1 MLNTRSFSL
10 LCYYLLVHYASSVLF
25 FRSLSCFCI
34 SASIYRVLF
43 QSRSLISSWLTT
55 SYCQPTPT
63 STVPL
68 TPPPCCLLTYA
79 PFASAAF
86 FFFCLFFCPASL
98 NQGCSGAGT
107 RGTASPHFFLQGDAS
122 PTLPTF
128 LDWNSCC
135 NWLLTETQC
144 KIISVQQN

>member
-1 MLNTRSFSL
+1 MLSTRCFSL

-43 QSRSLISSWLTT
+43 SITLTDQLMT
-55 SYCQPTPT
+55 HHIILPANSTPT
-63 STVPL
+63 STLPL
-68 TPPPCCLLTYA
+68 SPPPCCLLTYA

-86 FFFCLFFCPASL
+86 FFFCLFLCPASL

-107 RGTASPHFFLQGDAS
+107 RGTASPHFFRQGGRVPPLPPLFWTEIRAKVSPLLQLVAY
-122 PTLPTF
+122 
-128 LDWNSCC
+128 
-135 NWLLTETQC
+135 
-144 KIISVQQN
+144 